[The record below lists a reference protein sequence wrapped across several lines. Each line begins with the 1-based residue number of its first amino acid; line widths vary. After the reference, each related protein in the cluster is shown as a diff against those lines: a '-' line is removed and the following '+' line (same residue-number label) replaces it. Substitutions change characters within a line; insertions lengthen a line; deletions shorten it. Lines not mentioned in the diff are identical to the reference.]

1 MRTAAGSRRGVS
13 AVGVVVPA
21 RDEEQL
27 LPSCLDALVVAADR
41 VQDACGTT
49 VDLLVVLDL
58 CVDGSAR
65 VLAAHPRVRSLALDV
80 GNVGLAR
87 AAGLTDVMSRHGAQQ
102 SVDPQGLWLATTDAD
117 SRVPPDWLVRQVEIA
132 GTGADVV
139 LGTVDVDDWSEHP
152 AHVERRW
159 RSSYDPRD
167 GHPHVHGANV
177 GLRAEVYLAVGGFPG
192 LALDEDVSMVALLA
206 EHHVARSGAIP
217 VITSARAH
225 GRLSGGFA
233 DHVAALG

>member
-1 MRTAAGSRRGVS
+1 MSGVAGPRRPVS

-21 RDEEQL
+21 RDEERL
-27 LPSCLDALVVAADR
+27 LPSCLDALDVAAAR
-41 VQDACGTT
+41 VQAVCGTT
-49 VDLLVVLDL
+49 VDLLVVLDR
-58 CVDGSAR
+58 CVDDSAR
-65 VLAAHPRVRSLALDV
+65 VLAGHSRARSLELDV

-87 AAGLTDVMSRHGAQQ
+87 AAGLTEVVSRHGAMRTADRQ
-102 SVDPQGLWLATTDAD
+102 DLWLATTDAD
-117 SRVPPDWLVRQVEIA
+117 SRVPADWLVRQVEIA

-139 LGTVDVDDWSEHP
+139 LGTVDVDDWSEHS
-152 AHVERRW
+152 AHVEHRW

-192 LALDEDVSMVALLA
+192 LALDEDVSMVGRLDGYR
-206 EHHVARSGAIP
+206 VVRSGSIP
-217 VITSARAH
+217 VVTSARLT